1 MALIRMNS
9 QWILH
14 LLVLLFGMS
23 AWLSINSIYVQLPI
37 LSLSAPE
44 SWNLASY
51 IVIIIQVSCLFP
63 LIYSIVRYWK
73 REITDKIESVLIVFL
88 LILDIIGLLLSTFTY
103 SIQTTIGGTQHSLWL
118 FISILIL
125 CIPCTMADVLFM
137 PLIGRLG
144 SPSFITTFY
153 VGMGVGALLPSAL
166 SFAQGVNG
174 SSFNFSYSIFIYI
187 ICVFVLISLAAYFGI
202 LYTER
207 RISRE
212 EKVSSN
218 QPTDITNEGVSSLQ
232 SIILPITV
240 SLVASSF
247 QNAVIPAILPY
258 ATQPFESSIYSLSTN
273 LFVLTNPVFCFI
285 QHFFSFSS
293 TLRLSLLS
301 LVAALPT
308 FFLLLLSVVPLSIPS
323 AFLPIS
329 SALSAGLLSL
339 LRTAGASRLAHSP
352 HPKAL
357 FYCGFATQFGSFVG
371 AITVFLLAN
380 LFHIFISS

>member
-1 MALIRMNS
+1 MNA
-9 QWILH
+9 QWRVH

-37 LSLSAPE
+37 LSQSAPE

-51 IVIIIQVSCLFP
+51 IVVIIQVSCIFP
-63 LIYSIVRYWK
+63 LVYSIIRNWK
-73 REITDKIESVLIVFL
+73 RDITDRIESILIVSLL
-88 LILDIIGLLLSTFTY
+88 LIDIVGLLLSTFTY
-103 SIQTTIGGTQHSLWL
+103 QIVTTIGNTEHSLWL

-153 VGMGVGALLPSAL
+153 IGMGVGALIPSAL

-174 SSFNFSYSIFIYI
+174 TSWNFSYSIFIYI
-187 ICVFVLISLAAYFGI
+187 ICVFVLVSLAAYGGI
-202 LYTER
+202 LYIER
-207 RISRE
+207 RIGHE
-212 EKVSSN
+212 ERVSIGDQASHHN
-218 QPTDITNEGVSSLQ
+218 QVESSLK
-232 SIILPITV
+232 SIIFPITV

-258 ATQPFESSIYSLSTN
+258 ATQPFEPTIYSLSTN
-273 LFVLTNPVFCFI
+273 LFVLTNPIFCFV

-308 FFLLLLSVVPLSIPS
+308 IFILLLSIVPLSIP
-323 AFLPIS
+323 AAMLPIS

-339 LRTAGASRLAHSP
+339 LRTAAASRVAHSP

-357 FYCGFATQFGSFVG
+357 FICGFATQFGSFLG
-371 AITVFLLAN
+371 AITIFLLAN
-380 LFHIFISS
+380 LLHVFISS

>member
-1 MALIRMNS
+1 MNGS
-9 QWILH
+9 LPLH
-14 LLVLLFGMS
+14 ILVLLFGTS

-37 LSLSAPE
+37 LSQSAPE

-51 IVIIIQVSCLFP
+51 IVVIIQVSCIFP
-63 LIYSIVRYWK
+63 FIYSILRNWR
-73 REITDKIESVLIVFL
+73 REITERIERFLIVFL
-88 LILDIIGLLLSTFTY
+88 FILDIVGLLLSTFTY
-103 SIQTTIGGTQHSLWL
+103 TIQTKIGDTPHSLWL

-144 SPSFITTFY
+144 APSFITTFY
-153 VGMGVGALLPSAL
+153 VGMGVGALIPSAL

-174 SSFNFSYSIFIYI
+174 SSWNFSYSIFIYI
-187 ICVFVLISLAAYFGI
+187 ICVFVLISLAAYGGI
-202 LYTER
+202 LFMER
-207 RISRE
+207 RSNRH
-212 EKVSSN
+212 EKESIHSTAQVS
-218 QPTDITNEGVSSLQ
+218 NEIESSLK
-232 SIILPITV
+232 SIFLPITV

-258 ATQPFESSIYSLSTN
+258 ATQPFKPTIYSLSTN
-273 LFVLTNPVFCFI
+273 LFILTNPLFCFI
-285 QHFFSFSS
+285 QHCISFSS
-293 TLRLSLLS
+293 SLRLSLLS
-301 LVAALPT
+301 LLASLPT
-308 FFLLLLSVVPLSIPS
+308 LFLLLLSVVPLSVPS
-323 AFLPIS
+323 ALLPIC

-339 LRTAGASRLAHSP
+339 LRTAAASRIAHSP
-352 HPKAL
+352 HTKAL